1 MNKRCARCEFF
12 ARGFGVENSTGGDDR
27 QSRIFAEKLQDLCG
41 TAQKRRAAP
50 DSKPIR
56 LHVALGTATAL
67 SVLFIQPTPF
77 LALFVAVAAAT
88 ATGGRLEV
96 DRRS

>member
-1 MNKRCARCEFF
+1 MTMIDGAAHTRWGAVGMLYAE
-12 ARGFGVENSTGGDDR
+12 ALIGV
-27 QSRIFAEKLQDLCG
+27 
-41 TAQKRRAAP
+41 AA
-50 DSKPIR
+50 
-56 LHVALGTATAL
+56 
-67 SVLFIQPTPF
+67 